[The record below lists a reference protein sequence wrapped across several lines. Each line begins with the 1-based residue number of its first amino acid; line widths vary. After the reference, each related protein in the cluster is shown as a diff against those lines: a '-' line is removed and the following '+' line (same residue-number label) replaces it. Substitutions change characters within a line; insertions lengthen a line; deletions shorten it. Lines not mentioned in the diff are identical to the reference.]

1 MAVTVP
7 AVYTLLAVTVPDVLI
22 GCVVD
27 HAFLAAAPTEYWAM
41 ICRRDVTSDAED
53 ISTTV

>member
-1 MAVTVP
+1 MAVTEPPEYTFP
-7 AVYTLLAVTVPDVLI
+7 AVIVPDVLI

-27 HAFLAAAPTEYWAM
+27 HASLAAAPTEYWAM
-41 ICRRDVTSDAED
+41 ICRRVVTSDAED